1 MKKKTKKIIILS
13 VIILIL
19 MIKVAQINLII
30 NIKNKIE
37 TFEKL
42 ENTYYESS
50 GDFEN
55 FKMNTNRL
63 YKNNL
68 LIEKLDVLP
77 TGNKII
83 RIIDFNENKEINIDE
98 NSNTY
103 ETKAYINN
111 LDIKLKNL
119 PKIIKFNNEMTE
131 EMNNLKIYSILNYF
145 KILYIVPVN
154 YNNISCYKIK
164 TTRETLYTDRNT
176 LYPIYLEYKKDKSY
190 NGDKSIIKINYIFE
204 ENTKRENSFDLNA
217 LEKYSLK

>member
-1 MKKKTKKIIILS
+1 MKKKTKKIIILA

-19 MIKVAQINLII
+19 MIKAAQINLII

-37 TFEKL
+37 VFEGL
-42 ENTYYESS
+42 ENTYYEAS
-50 GDFEN
+50 GNFEN

-68 LIEKLDVLP
+68 LIEKLDVLS
-77 TGNKII
+77 TRNKII

-103 ETKAYINN
+103 ETKNDIDNF
-111 LDIKLKNL
+111 DIKIKNL
-119 PKIIKFNNEMTE
+119 PKTVHMVYEVSE
-131 EMNNLKIYSILNYF
+131 DMNNMKIYSILNYF
-145 KILYIVPVN
+145 KILYIVPIK
-154 YNNISCYKIK
+154 YNEIACYKIK
-164 TTRETLYTDRNT
+164 TTREILYIDKNT

-190 NGDKSIIKINYIFE
+190 NKDKSIIKVNYIFE

>member
-1 MKKKTKKIIILS
+1 MKNKTKKIIVLV

-19 MIKVAQINLII
+19 IIKIVQINLII

-37 TFEKL
+37 AFEKL
-42 ENTYYESS
+42 KNTYYESS

-103 ETKAYINN
+103 ETKADINN
-111 LDIKLKNL
+111 IDIKLKNL
-119 PKIIKFNNEMTE
+119 PKIIKFNNEMFE
-131 EMNNLKIYSILNYF
+131 DIGNLKIYSLLNYF
-145 KILYIVPVN
+145 KIMYVIPVK
-154 YNNISCYKIK
+154 YNNIACYKIK
-164 TTRETLYTDRNT
+164 TTREILYIDRNT
-176 LYPIYLEYKKDKSY
+176 LYPIYSEYKKDKSY
-190 NGDKSIIKINYIFE
+190 NGDKSIIKVNYIFE
-204 ENTKRENSFDLNA
+204 ENTKRENSFDLNT